1 MKREMKF
8 YTRALNL
15 LLFTTALVFAS
26 TAVLIAQTEPEIIE
40 YIEQDNNS
48 LLLPDSVELDSIYR
62 QDGKIVDIVE
72 ESEVALEEVEQ
83 FDCAL
88 VNNTYMPGE
97 SLDYK
102 IAYNWGALWLN
113 AGEVNFSVTE
123 AVMQDKQ
130 TYHLRGTGRSISS
143 FDWFFKVRDVY
154 ESWID
159 QSTLLPVRYKR
170 DVSEGGY
177 TINNQYT
184 FDHENLAA
192 DIDYMETQGN
202 LKRANEVIPIQSCT
216 QDILSAIY
224 YTRNLDFENAQVN
237 DTLNFNILLDG
248 ELYDIWVRYTGK
260 EEVKTRRAKYNCIGF
275 SPLLIE
281 GTIFE
286 SGDEMK
292 VFVTDDANK
301 IPVLIES
308 KIAVG
313 SIKAYLDS
321 ASGLRHPQTARI

>member
-15 LLFTTALVFAS
+15 LLFTTVFLAASAASLV
-26 TAVLIAQTEPEIIE
+26 AQIEIEIIE
-40 YIEQDNNS
+40 ENS
-48 LLLPDSVELDSIYR
+48 NYLLLPDSIELDSIYMEN
-62 QDGKIVDIVE
+62 GKVVDQAVE
-72 ESEVALEEVEQ
+72 VEAEQ

-88 VNNTYMPGE
+88 ENLTYQPGE

-113 AGEVNFSVTE
+113 AGEVNFSVKE
-123 AVMQDKQ
+123 ALIQEKQ
-130 TYHLRGTGRSISS
+130 TYHLIGTGRSISS

-184 FDHENLAA
+184 FDHANLAA

-202 LKRANEVIPIQSCT
+202 LKRANEVIPIESCT

-248 ELYDIWVRYTGK
+248 ELYDIWVRYTGRK
-260 EEVKTRRAKYNCIGF
+260 EVKTRRAKYNCIGF
-275 SPLLIE
+275 SPLLVE

-286 SGDEMK
+286 SGDEMN

-321 ASGLRHPQTARI
+321 TDGLRHPETARIN